1 MTDTFESED
10 RGTLRIGLL
19 VPYTNTN
26 FEPDMARLKLA
37 GATLHSARLG
47 GYDVDEIPGAEQMA
61 GLGAAPLDE
70 PIRLVAGVRP
80 HAVLYGC
87 TSATLTHGRAFDRQ
101 LAEQIESACGAVT
114 ITAASALVG
123 AIHALGVSRI
133 GFASPYL
140 GEINEHAMRF
150 LAEAGIE
157 TLRCHDIGR
166 ALGNYGQG
174 ELRPREVIDL
184 GLAADHP
191 DAQAIVLSCTDMRA
205 VEAVETLEA
214 ELGKPVITSNQA
226 LVYAVMQAF
235 NRPPPDR
242 RCGKLLQAPHRRT

>member
-123 AIHALGVSRI
+123 AIWAWRPTTRTRKPLCCPAPTCAPSRR
-133 GFASPYL
+133 SR
-140 GEINEHAMRF
+140 H
-150 LAEAGIE
+150 
-157 TLRCHDIGR
+157 
-166 ALGNYGQG
+166 
-174 ELRPREVIDL
+174 
-184 GLAADHP
+184 
-191 DAQAIVLSCTDMRA
+191 S
-205 VEAVETLEA
+205 
-214 ELGKPVITSNQA
+214 KPSWA
-226 LVYAVMQAF
+226 
-235 NRPPPDR
+235 NR
-242 RCGKLLQAPHRRT
+242 